1 MSNDTFEFKSKTDS
15 FAWLYHNYISNNKS
29 KPKLYMKSKMTPF
42 QVKEQQAKKL
52 NENIQKKLEKN
63 RVNIDSIYLTNS
75 SSKSNKN
82 DTLNLK
88 SFHSEKIENVQS
100 ENQITKKKILN
111 IKKYYNTSRVLT
123 PLYENKCNLNRI
135 SDQIQKGMGQRTTKG
150 LISRV
155 NNNKSNENFNPSS
168 CFKVLSRH
176 SLTASYIQK

>member
-15 FAWLYHNYISNNKS
+15 FAWLYHNYISNNMS
-29 KPKLYMKSKMTPF
+29 KPKLYIKSKMTPF

-63 RVNIDSIYLTNS
+63 RLNIDSIYLTNS

-82 DTLNLK
+82 DTLQLK

-100 ENQITKKKILN
+100 DKQIYKKKILN

-123 PLYENKCNLNRI
+123 PLYENKSNLIRIPDHIEKGGAKITNNGFTSIFNR
-135 SDQIQKGMGQRTTKG
+135 
-150 LISRV
+150 
-155 NNNKSNENFNPSS
+155 NKSNENFNPSS
-168 CFKVLSRH
+168 CFKVLSQH